1 MKYWKEYNGHCPN
14 IKGKRNQYDN
24 TIYTFDIETTSY
36 LILDNKQIPAIEY
49 LKLSKKEQEEC
60 IFMSNMYIWMFSINE
75 QVYYGRTWDELKSF
89 MLRIEYWATD
99 KKKFV
104 FVHNLAYEFQFM
116 RNAFKFK
123 NVFARKSRK
132 TLKFELQEFNF
143 EFRCSYMMSNSSLE
157 KLPKIYQLPIEKKV
171 GNLDYNIL
179 RNSKTVISEKELEYC
194 ENDCLVIY
202 HYILKELETY
212 ETIKNIPL
220 TSTGHVRKELKDL
233 IQNDYSYRNKVRRS
247 VNVDGHVYN
256 LLISAFAGGYTHAN
270 WIYADEI
277 IENVDSYDFT
287 SSYPYVMV
295 THKFPATEFRK
306 INITKIEQ
314 FKSCF
319 AYIINVKLKGV
330 SCKYFNNFISQSKC
344 KRILKGR
351 YDNGRL
357 IGAEELEI
365 ILTDVDFKFIMET
378 YEIEEYE
385 FLEVYYSIYD
395 YLPKQFIEF
404 ILQKYVNK
412 TEYKNVAGK
421 EVEYALEK
429 AKFNSLYGMSVT
441 NNIKDNV
448 VFTNEDGWKEVPL
461 INEEIKSLL
470 EKEQKAGFLSFS
482 YGVWV
487 TAWARYN
494 LLSNLIKFDK
504 NVIYADTDSLKLY
517 GNYDKM
523 IIENYNKEVEN
534 RIKEVAKELEIDIEK
549 FQPKDSKGIKHILGV
564 FEHDASYD
572 KFITQ
577 GAKKYAYIDSEDKEI
592 HITVSGVPKKG
603 AKALKK
609 LEDFKD
615 NFIFKYEDTG
625 KNLLIYNDEMESFE
639 LEDYQG
645 NKELI
650 DVKYG
655 CSLVPTT
662 YELGKSEEY
671 AYLISDDSAKR
682 AIFKEG

>member
-1 MKYWKEYNGHCPN
+1 M
-14 IKGKRNQYDN
+14 
-24 TIYTFDIETTSY
+24 
-36 LILDNKQIPAIEY
+36 
-49 LKLSKKEQEEC
+49 
-60 IFMSNMYIWMFSINE
+60 
-75 QVYYGRTWDELKSF
+75 
-89 MLRIEYWATD
+89 
-99 KKKFV
+99 
-104 FVHNLAYEFQFM
+104 
-116 RNAFKFK
+116 
-123 NVFARKSRK
+123 
-132 TLKFELQEFNF
+132 
-143 EFRCSYMMSNSSLE
+143 
-157 KLPKIYQLPIEKKV
+157 
-171 GNLDYNIL
+171 
-179 RNSKTVISEKELEYC
+179 
-194 ENDCLVIY
+194 
-202 HYILKELETY
+202 
-212 ETIKNIPL
+212 
-220 TSTGHVRKELKDL
+220 
-233 IQNDYSYRNKVRRS
+233 
-247 VNVDGHVYN
+247 
-256 LLISAFAGGYTHAN
+256 
-270 WIYADEI
+270 
-277 IENVDSYDFT
+277 
-287 SSYPYVMV
+287 
-295 THKFPATEFRK
+295 
-306 INITKIEQ
+306 
-314 FKSCF
+314 

-330 SCKYFNNFISQSKC
+330 SCKYYNNFISQSKC

-365 ILTDVDFKFIMET
+365 ILTDVDFRFIMET

-448 VFTNEDGWKEVPL
+448 VFDNEDGWKEVPL
-461 INEEIKSLL
+461 INEEIKALL

-534 RIKEVAKELEIDIEK
+534 KIKEVSKELEIDIEK

-577 GAKKYAYIDSEDKEI
+577 GAKKYAYIDSTDKEI

-615 NFIFKYEDTG
+615 NFVFKYEDTG

-650 DVKYG
+650 NAKYG